1 MKNLLAIILLICL
14 SGFIISHYV
23 LMSRLNIRERLL
35 KSELDTLKDNYRLL
49 NANLDSFLYDLYAI
63 QNNIDD
69 IQNLMFS
76 EKSETSHEWLS
87 GIVYS
92 NEYVNE
98 IVYDNNSNISSGDL
112 VDITQLKVDRIKD
125 KIENQLCDLFYL
137 DVLLRE
143 REDKYESI
151 PSIKPILY
159 STRGNLELLSGF
171 GARMHP
177 IYKIVRMHT
186 GIDFPAPIG
195 TEVMATGSGQV
206 IKKGYIKNGYG
217 KYLIID
223 HGYNYATLYAHLDN
237 IKVSLGDDVKR
248 YQIIGTVGNTGIS
261 TSSHLHYEVR
271 YNGNPIDPIDFCKDG
286 LTDEE
291 YSKLVKSAKMLN
303 KTYD

>member
-1 MKNLLAIILLICL
+1 MKNLLIIILLICL

-23 LMSRLNIRERLL
+23 LMGRLNIRERLL
-35 KSELDTLKDNYRLL
+35 KSELDVLKDNYKLL
-49 NANLDSFLYDLYAI
+49 NTNLDSFLYDLYTI

-69 IQNLMFS
+69 IQNLIFS
-76 EKSETSHEWLS
+76 KKSETSYEWLS
-87 GIVYS
+87 GIVYA

-98 IVYDNNSNISSGDL
+98 IVYDNNNNVSSGDL
-112 VDITQLKVDRIKD
+112 IDMAQLKVDKIKN
-125 KIENQLCDLFYL
+125 KIEDQLCDLFYL
-137 DVLLRE
+137 DALLRE

-159 STRGNLELLSGF
+159 SNQGSLELLSGF

-177 IYKIVRMHT
+177 IHKIIRIHT

-195 TEVMATGSGQV
+195 TEEVATGSGHV
-206 IKKGYIKNGYG
+206 IKKGYMKGGYG

-237 IKVSLGDDVKR
+237 IKVSLGEYVKR
-248 YQIIGTVGNTGIS
+248 YQVIGTVGNTGVS
-261 TSSHLHYEVR
+261 TSPHLHYEVR
-271 YNGNPIDPIDFCKDG
+271 HNGNPVDPIDFCKDG

-291 YSKLVKSAKMLN
+291 YGRLVKSAKMLN